1 MDSFVLLALEL
12 FKLSVSAMSVTL
24 DQVAKD
30 RNKTE
35 HDTNGSNDF
44 KTTTSIYVKYSIK
57 TKA

>member
-35 HDTNGSNDF
+35 HDTNESNDF
-44 KTTTSIYVKYSIK
+44 KYSKTTTTKSI
-57 TKA
+57 

>member
-35 HDTNGSNDF
+35 HDSNESNDF
-44 KTTTSIYVKYSIK
+44 KYSKTTTKSILYMLF
-57 TKA
+57 